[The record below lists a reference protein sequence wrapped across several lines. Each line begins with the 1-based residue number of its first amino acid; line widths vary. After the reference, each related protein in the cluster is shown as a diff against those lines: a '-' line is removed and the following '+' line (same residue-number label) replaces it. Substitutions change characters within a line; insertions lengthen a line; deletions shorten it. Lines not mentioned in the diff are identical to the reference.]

1 MQKEIYSPNTL
12 EQGKTGWKFI
22 NNNLKAPSGDGV
34 FIVLRI
40 CWRGK
45 GGRNKKSKIK
55 NQKSLDEK

>member
-1 MQKEIYSPNTL
+1 MV
-12 EQGKTGWKFI
+12 F
-22 NNNLKAPSGDGV
+22 

-45 GGRNKKSKIK
+45 GGRKKSKIK

>member
-22 NNNLKAPSGDGV
+22 NNNRRAPSIDGV
-34 FIVLRI
+34 FYCSQDLLEGK
-40 CWRGK
+40 RGK
-45 GGRNKKSKIK
+45 EKKQNK